1 LQKRPELEISV
12 VEVTGNIGLMRLNA
26 LHPPFDNPA
35 IRRALLPALDQ
46 AMFMNAIAGD
56 QSKYWRDQVGYFAPD
71 TPMASSVGMEALAGP
86 RSADRAR
93 QLLQEAGYKGERVV
107 PLSPGDYPRIAA
119 LSLVAADMLT
129 RCGMNV
135 NVQTIDWDSVIRRRA
150 SKAKPEDG
158 GWSVFF
164 TTFTG
169 ADLANP
175 ASEPALRGDGTSD
188 WFGWPTAPK
197 LETLRADWLAATD
210 EAQRKAI
217 AASIQAQAF
226 GRALPAVGTILPADR
241 ALAPPDRRPD
251 GDAAVLEHQPQL
263 MPEAN
268 QARVRSRRGW
278 IRALEAVAAMRRDP
292 ALILPGLLPDL
303 AARFGDRPAL
313 AETQPAAAT
322 RDDNVTDRAHYP
334 SCRLR
339 IGAAELAG
347 RGDGKV
353 RHLAQHR
360 RHLVRRQRGAAG
372 REHLVP
378 HLIE

>member
-1 LQKRPELEISV
+1 MQKRPELEISV
-12 VEVTGNIGLMRLNA
+12 VEVTGNIGLMRFNA

-158 GWSVFF
+158 DGASSSPRSPVPIWPTRPVSRRCEAMGRPTGSVGRPRRSSRRCGP
-164 TTFTG
+164 T
-169 ADLANP
+169 
-175 ASEPALRGDGTSD
+175 
-188 WFGWPTAPK
+188 GWPQPM
-197 LETLRADWLAATD
+197 
-210 EAQRKAI
+210 
-217 AASIQAQAF
+217 
-226 GRALPAVGTILPADR
+226 
-241 ALAPPDRRPD
+241 RRS
-251 GDAAVLEHQPQL
+251 
-263 MPEAN
+263 
-268 QARVRSRRGW
+268 ARRSRPRSRRRPSDVPFLPLGQFFQPTA
-278 IRALEAVAAMRRDP
+278 RSRR
-292 ALILPGLLPDL
+292 LTGGLTGMPLFWNIN
-303 AARFGDRPAL
+303 R
-313 AETQPAAAT
+313 
-322 RDDNVTDRAHYP
+322 
-334 SCRLR
+334 S
-339 IGAAELAG
+339 
-347 RGDGKV
+347 
-353 RHLAQHR
+353 
-360 RHLVRRQRGAAG
+360 
-372 REHLVP
+372 
-378 HLIE
+378 